1 MWPLKELILQFVL
14 KITCEVYLPYKVNKS
29 VLAILTAKVLL
40 WMIAFIFIFTY
51 KLFMSNFEL
60 MQYLKEF

>member
-40 WMIAFIFIFTY
+40 
-51 KLFMSNFEL
+51 
-60 MQYLKEF
+60 